1 MINCNFRAYFPFDI
15 IDSTLLMEGI
25 MKRTKEE
32 RLAAEEKEK
41 KRKEQLNSNEVY
53 KNRFKG
59 KKK

>member
-1 MINCNFRAYFPFDI
+1 
-15 IDSTLLMEGI
+15 